1 MARGCKT
8 SKVLLGEMV
17 AAVSRAQLSPHVGA
31 ATGIAQVTLVLDLLP
46 LIGGRSGGS
55 ILLRGN
61 KSL

>member
-31 ATGIAQVTLVLDLLP
+31 ATGSPGHPRTRSASSYRRQIWREYIVT
-46 LIGGRSGGS
+46 GE
-55 ILLRGN
+55 
-61 KSL
+61 